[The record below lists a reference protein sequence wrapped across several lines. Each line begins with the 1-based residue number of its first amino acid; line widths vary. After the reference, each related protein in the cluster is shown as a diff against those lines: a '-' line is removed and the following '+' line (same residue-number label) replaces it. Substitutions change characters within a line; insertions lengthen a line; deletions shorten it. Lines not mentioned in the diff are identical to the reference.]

1 MFNGCLFIQR
11 GRLCTELCWKVR
23 EFPSIILSLISP
35 ARHSYIFI
43 RHQSWRRDLD
53 LPRPQSCC
61 VRGGGNRHKNEYS
74 KVHALLA
81 RFIDREEADFQ
92 DLATSESTNT
102 FAFGRP
108 NFWRLLLLDHHS
120 TVMSEFEGDEFFFIS
135 RLLYLLTDAAF
146 TEVAALF
153 LFIVDYWNTLLCLPC
168 AFGEQLELWLLV
180 PERLISSAI
189 LSSGSFI
196 FILCP

>member
-120 TVMSEFEGDEFFFIS
+120 TVMSEFEGDEFFLS
-135 RLLYLLTDAAF
+135 HGCYTYWPMLPLRRLLLFFYLLLIIEIHSF
-146 TEVAALF
+146 VF
-153 LFIVDYWNTLLCLPC
+153 RVH
-168 AFGEQLELWLLV
+168 LE
-180 PERLISSAI
+180 SS
-189 LSSGSFI
+189 
-196 FILCP
+196 